1 MKLFSFAAAGRFF
14 KDILYGH
21 KEVTS
26 FFYTHDERRR
36 MSWKGTKKMKK
47 NYLCFGIIYCLAALL
62 IFLAGISFYTK
73 KKIDEL
79 NSVYRNI
86 LVYPDSIM
94 RDFTTE
100 DPEITACNLLGTWRF
115 MPYLTTNV
123 GFYSSVVDTR
133 NDGSVV
139 FESRDYYIVHYYGE
153 IETEVIENSSERY
166 EAKSTQLVPGDSRYM
181 IFEEP
186 FSISEDETAALLF
199 PNEHNVSITGASCD
213 KRFVYGGTLT
223 YTYEDNTRT
232 VNIATPGFVNEDE
245 SVPYE
250 EWIVR
255 LDGIEC
261 YSFDGNTGL
270 NKKAHKLSDAY
281 VDKFMN
287 GKVPAGLNVEEGVFT
302 TTVSA
307 IYVSDQGN
315 YLATYYCLLHPF
327 QLVLRDH
334 LIIYILSVLAL
345 VLVEAVIISAV
356 RKLYLNQK
364 RFELR
369 SEKLTKGIAYDLQGP
384 LAATRGYLDN
394 WEDLSEDKRAEY
406 SEKIISEV
414 DHMSSMVTRLLELS
428 KIHDGSVKLNRE
440 DVDLLKLTQNIKK
453 RNSKAILEKN
463 IDLTIEC
470 DEEADAYPVYADL
483 EMMYIVINNFIT
495 NAIKYCDHTSKIK
508 LKNYRKSIEFSITND
523 GARIEKADLD
533 KVWDILYKTDKG
545 RVETG
550 ENSGVGL
557 SVVKSILDAHN
568 AKCGC
573 FSGLKG
579 TNFWFSMDKYE
590 EEK

>member
-1 MKLFSFAAAGRFF
+1 
-14 KDILYGH
+14 
-21 KEVTS
+21 
-26 FFYTHDERRR
+26 
-36 MSWKGTKKMKK
+36 MKK
-47 NYLCFGIIYCLAALL
+47 KYLSFGIIYCLVVLL
-62 IFLAGISFYTK
+62 IFLAGISFYSK

-79 NSVYRNI
+79 NAGMCNV
-86 LVYPDSIM
+86 LLYPDSIM
-94 RDFTTE
+94 RDCTTD
-100 DPEITACNLLGTWRF
+100 DPEIMVCNVLGTWEF
-115 MPYLTTNV
+115 MSYLNKDV
-123 GFYSSVVDTR
+123 GFYSSVVDTG
-133 NDGSVV
+133 NNGSVV
-139 FESRDYYIVHYYGE
+139 FESQDIYIVHYYGE
-153 IETEVIENSSERY
+153 SETEVIENSSERY
-166 EAKSTQLVPGDSRYM
+166 ETKSTQLVPGDSRYM

-186 FSISEDETAALLF
+186 LSLSKDETTALRF
-199 PNEHNVSITGASCD
+199 PDVSNVSITGASCD

-255 LDGIEC
+255 LDAIEC
-261 YSFDGNTGL
+261 YSLGGNTGI
-270 NKKAHKLSDAY
+270 NNKAHKLSDAY

-287 GKVPAGLNVEEGVFT
+287 GKVPAGLNVEEGIFT
-302 TTVSA
+302 TTASA
-307 IYVSDQGN
+307 IYVSDKGN

-334 LIIYILSVLAL
+334 LIVYILSVLAL

-428 KIHDGSVKLNRE
+428 KIHDGSVKLNLE

-463 IDLTIEC
+463 IDFTIEC

-495 NAIKYCDHTSKIK
+495 NAIKYCDHTIKIR
-508 LKNYRKSIEFSITND
+508 LKNYRNSIEFSITND
-523 GARIEKADLD
+523 GAGIEKADLD
-533 KVWDILYKTDKG
+533 KVWDVLYKADKG
-545 RVETG
+545 SSETA

-573 FSGLKG
+573 FSGFKG
-579 TNFWFSMDKYE
+579 TNFWFLMDRYE
-590 EEK
+590 ETK

>member
-1 MKLFSFAAAGRFF
+1 
-14 KDILYGH
+14 
-21 KEVTS
+21 
-26 FFYTHDERRR
+26 
-36 MSWKGTKKMKK
+36 MSWKGTEKMKK
-47 NYLCFGIIYCLAALL
+47 KYLSFGIIYCLVVLL
-62 IFLAGISFYTK
+62 IFLAGISFYSK

-79 NSVYRNI
+79 NAGMCNV
-86 LVYPDSIM
+86 LLYPDSIM
-94 RDFTTE
+94 RDYTTD
-100 DPEITACNLLGTWRF
+100 DPEITVCNILGTWEF
-115 MPYLTTNV
+115 MSYLNKDV
-123 GFYSSVVDTR
+123 GFYSSVVDTG
-133 NDGSVV
+133 NNGSVV
-139 FESRDYYIVHYYGE
+139 FESRDFYIVHYYGE
-153 IETEVIENSSERY
+153 SETEVIEDSSERY
-166 EAKSTQLVPGDSRYM
+166 ETKSTQLVPGDSRYM

-186 FSISEDETAALLF
+186 LSLSKDETTALRF
-199 PNEHNVSITGASCD
+199 PDVSNVSITGASCD
-213 KRFVYGGTLT
+213 KRFIYGGTLT

-245 SVPYE
+245 SIPYE

-255 LDGIEC
+255 LDAIEC
-261 YSFDGNTGL
+261 YSFGGNTGI
-270 NKKAHKLSDAY
+270 NNKAHKLSDAY

-287 GKVPAGLNVEEGVFT
+287 GKVPAGLNVEEGIFT
-302 TTVSA
+302 TTASA
-307 IYVSDQGN
+307 IYVSDKGN

-334 LIIYILSVLAL
+334 LIVYILSVLAL

-428 KIHDGSVKLNRE
+428 KIHDGSVKLNLE

-470 DEEADAYPVYADL
+470 DKEADAYPVYADL

-495 NAIKYCDHTSKIK
+495 NAIKYCDHTIKIR
-508 LKNYRKSIEFSITND
+508 LKNYRNSIEFSITND
-523 GARIEKADLD
+523 GAGIEKADLD
-533 KVWDILYKTDKG
+533 KVWDVLYKADKG
-545 RVETG
+545 SSETG

-573 FSGLKG
+573 FSGFKG
-579 TNFWFSMDKYE
+579 TNFWFLMDRYE
-590 EEK
+590 ETK

>member
-1 MKLFSFAAAGRFF
+1 
-14 KDILYGH
+14 
-21 KEVTS
+21 
-26 FFYTHDERRR
+26 
-36 MSWKGTKKMKK
+36 MSWKGTEKMKK
-47 NYLCFGIIYCLAALL
+47 KYLSFGIIYCLVVLL
-62 IFLAGISFYTK
+62 IFLAGISFYSK

-79 NSVYRNI
+79 NAGMCNV
-86 LVYPDSIM
+86 LLYPDSIM
-94 RDFTTE
+94 RDYTTD
-100 DPEITACNLLGTWRF
+100 DPEITVCNILGTWEF
-115 MPYLTTNV
+115 MSYLNKDV
-123 GFYSSVVDTR
+123 GFYSSVVDTS
-133 NDGSVV
+133 NNGSVV
-139 FESRDYYIVHYYGE
+139 FESRDFYIVHYYGE
-153 IETEVIENSSERY
+153 SETEVIENSSERY
-166 EAKSTQLVPGDSRYM
+166 ETKSTQLVPGDSRYM

-186 FSISEDETAALLF
+186 LSLSKDETTALRF
-199 PNEHNVSITGASCD
+199 PDVSNVSITGASCD

-255 LDGIEC
+255 LDAIEC
-261 YSFDGNTGL
+261 YSFGGNTGI
-270 NKKAHKLSDAY
+270 NNKAHKLSDAY

-287 GKVPAGLNVEEGVFT
+287 GKVPAGLNVEEGIFT
-302 TTVSA
+302 TTASA
-307 IYVSDQGN
+307 IYVSDKGN
-315 YLATYYCLLHPF
+315 YLVTYYCLLHPF

-334 LIIYILSVLAL
+334 LIVYILSVLAL

-428 KIHDGSVKLNRE
+428 KIHDGSVKLNLE

-495 NAIKYCDHTSKIK
+495 NAIKYCDHTIKIR
-508 LKNYRKSIEFSITND
+508 LKNYRNSIEFSITND
-523 GARIEKADLD
+523 GAGIEKADLD
-533 KVWDILYKTDKG
+533 KVWDVLYKSDKG
-545 RVETG
+545 SSETG

-573 FSGLKG
+573 FSGFKG
-579 TNFWFSMDKYE
+579 TNFWFLMDRYE
-590 EEK
+590 ETK